1 MAANN
6 NGYQFPIPA
15 SQPMAD
21 ANAAGAALDAPAI
34 AANSNRTIDDL
45 TNCLRETKRRKTL
58 KANPPTLTSVTSNE
72 IAHSTLRQTAVA
84 MELASETYG
93 AAVGAPLWAQ
103 QMQANIAQQMQANIA
118 QQTANIAQQ
127 MQANIAQQTANIAQ
141 QMQANIAQQTANIA
155 GVSARL
161 DNMEARRFNAAV
173 AHNAEL
179 RPLRKVHPGHGNASP
194 GTQVAAHGVE
204 APVGAVYPNFPANM
218 NELMSMTRQDI
229 SRLAVWA
236 NETFGIQAG
245 DTTIVR
251 CHKFRSFVTGE
262 HCSE

>member
-58 KANPPTLTSVTSNE
+58 KANHLNPPTLTSVTSNE

-103 QMQANIAQQMQANIA
+103 QMQANIAQQ
-118 QQTANIAQQ
+118 
-127 MQANIAQQTANIAQ
+127 TANIAQ

-161 DNMEARRFNAAV
+161 DNVEARRFNAAV
-173 AHNAEL
+173 AYNAEL

-194 GTQVAAHGVE
+194 GTQVAAHGAE
-204 APVGAVYPNFPANM
+204 APVGAVYPNFPVNM
-218 NELMSMTRQDI
+218 NDLMSMTRQDI

-236 NETFGIQAG
+236 NETFGIRAG
-245 DTTIVR
+245 DTAIVR
-251 CHKFRSFVTGE
+251 CNKFRSFVTGK
-262 HCSE
+262 HYSE

>member
-34 AANSNRTIDDL
+34 AANSNRAIDD
-45 TNCLRETKRRKTL
+45 
-58 KANPPTLTSVTSNE
+58 LTSVTSNE

-103 QMQANIAQQMQANIA
+103 QMQANIAQQ
-118 QQTANIAQQ
+118 
-127 MQANIAQQTANIAQ
+127 
-141 QMQANIAQQTANIA
+141 TANIA

-161 DNMEARRFNAAV
+161 DNVEARLFNAAI
-173 AHNAEL
+173 AYNAEF
-179 RPLRKVHPGHGNASP
+179 RPLRKVHPGHGTASP
-194 GTQVAAHGVE
+194 GTQVAAQGDE
-204 APVGAVYPNFPANM
+204 APVGTVYPNFPANM
-218 NELMSMTRQDI
+218 YDLMSMTRQDI

-251 CHKFRSFVTGE
+251 CHKFHSFVTGK
-262 HCSE
+262 HYSE